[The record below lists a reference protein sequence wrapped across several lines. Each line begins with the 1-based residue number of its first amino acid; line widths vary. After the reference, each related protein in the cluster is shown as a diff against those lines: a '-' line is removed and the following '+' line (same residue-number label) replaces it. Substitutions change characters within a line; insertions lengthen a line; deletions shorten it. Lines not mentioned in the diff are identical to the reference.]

1 MSGPLGSS
9 QFMYSAGAGDFY
21 GYQIANSVFFDG
33 TSSYLTKTWGQAASN
48 DDKYA
53 VSFWFKRN
61 GESDTNSALGSTT
74 NTKIFS
80 ADTYSS
86 NSNIE
91 QIEIN
96 TGNPSGFSDQIGFG
110 GFPSGS
116 GYSAWYKPKLR
127 DPTAWY
133 HYVQIYDSTNATANY
148 RILVYLNGINLPTDD
163 SDLWNYTNSNLN
175 PYPASGDD
183 TLFGK
188 NGQENAIGRY
198 TYNDASYWGGS
209 MAEFIFIDGAASIS
223 DFGEF
228 KNTIWIPKDPSGL
241 TFGNNGFHLKFTNAS
256 DFGED
261 FSGNDNDFTANNL
274 SASAQSI
281 DTPTFGT

>member
-1 MSGPLGSS
+1 MPSYGNQWVASSGA
-9 QFMYSAGAGDFY
+9 AGFY
-21 GYQIANSVFFDG
+21 EYQIEQSLFFDG

-53 VSFWFKRN
+53 VGFWFKRN
-61 GESDTNSALGSTT
+61 GDSTTNSAIGSTT

-80 ADTYSS
+80 A
-86 NSNIE
+86 NSGDNIE

-96 TGNPSGFSDQIGFG
+96 TNNPTGFSDQIGFG

-116 GYSAWYKPKLR
+116 GYSAWLKRKLR
-127 DPTAWY
+127 DVSGWY
-133 HYVQIYDSTNATANY
+133 HYVQIYDSTNGTANN
-148 RILVYLNGINLPTDD
+148 RILVYLNGINLPNND

-188 NGQENAIGRY
+188 NGIENAIGRY

-223 DFGEF
+223 NFGEF

-241 TFGNNGFHLKFTNAS
+241 TFGNNGFHLKFSNTS

-281 DTPTFGT
+281 DSPTFTAP